1 MKLLSVN
8 VSRPKEMAYRGKKV
22 MTGIFKTP
30 VSGRVM
36 VRALNVDGDAQADLK
51 VHGGPDQAVYAY
63 PHEHYDHWSHELSRN
78 DFGFGQFGENF
89 TVEGLLETEV
99 RVGDVLR
106 IGSAIVQVTRP
117 RVPCFK
123 LMTKMNNFQFAK
135 PFLASGRVGFY
146 LRVLQE
152 GEVSA
157 GDAIERMKTDPTQP
171 TIHEVVHRDYLR
183 DNETD

>member
-1 MKLLSVN
+1 MPDRYTRLRSLRRRRQDYLGLNPRFASADAGNEQALMKLLSVN
-8 VSRPKEMAYRGKKV
+8 VSRPKEMAYHGKKV

-36 VRALNVDGDAQADLK
+36 IRALNVDGDEQADLK

-63 PHEHYDHWSHELSRN
+63 PHEHYDYWSRELLRN
-78 DFGFGQFGENF
+78 DFSFGQFGENL

-123 LMTKMNNFQFAK
+123 LMTKMNNFQLAK
-135 PFLASGRVGFY
+135 PFLASG
-146 LRVLQE
+146 
-152 GEVSA
+152 
-157 GDAIERMKTDPTQP
+157 
-171 TIHEVVHRDYLR
+171 
-183 DNETD
+183 